1 MEDQLVGHGQ
11 PGEGVVNGHGDP
23 ILVGI
28 AEVVGDVHLEGDV
41 TAAVVAGVLTVDVH
55 GRRVVH
61 RTKSNIAAGVVIK
74 QGNVRLSVVL
84 ILFDKRQDPDQTK

>member
-1 MEDQLVGHGQ
+1 MEEQLLGHGIGQ

-23 ILVGI
+23 ILVGV

-61 RTKSNIAAGVVIK
+61 RTKSNRRTGVVIK
-74 QGNVRLSVVL
+74 QRNVELPVL
-84 ILFDKRQDPDQTK
+84 RILF